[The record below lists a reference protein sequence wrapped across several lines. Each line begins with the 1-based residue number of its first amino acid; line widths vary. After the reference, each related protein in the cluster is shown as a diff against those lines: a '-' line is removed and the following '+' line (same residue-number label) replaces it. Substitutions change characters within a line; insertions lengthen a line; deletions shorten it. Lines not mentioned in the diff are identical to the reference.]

1 MFVLPYNVYDGLRL
15 FIWTIPYYCIIPG
28 LTVYFIYKNLNLW
41 YSKMIISS
49 ISILF
54 IFFIFNF
61 FSLTPYQYIYLNLL
75 TGEKK
80 TRYLK
85 FENDYWGGSIK
96 ELVEKSTL
104 KKNEDILITS
114 CGINKKLAKKYF
126 KQNGFSKVK
135 FVNEQNADYVIMTNR
150 IVEKKIKTNKIENLT
165 NCYDRYSGKD
175 LNFVKRNGQVL
186 SIIRKIN

>member
-54 IFFIFNF
+54 IFIFNF

-104 KKNEDILITS
+104 KK
-114 CGINKKLAKKYF
+114 
-126 KQNGFSKVK
+126 VK
-135 FVNEQNADYVIMTNR
+135 IF
-150 IVEKKIKTNKIENLT
+150 
-165 NCYDRYSGKD
+165 
-175 LNFVKRNGQVL
+175 
-186 SIIRKIN
+186 